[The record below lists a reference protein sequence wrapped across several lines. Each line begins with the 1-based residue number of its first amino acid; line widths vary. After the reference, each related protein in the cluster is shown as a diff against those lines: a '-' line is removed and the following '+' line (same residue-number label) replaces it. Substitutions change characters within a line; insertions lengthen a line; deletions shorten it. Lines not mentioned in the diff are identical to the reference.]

1 MKKPF
6 LNDDFLLQTETAQQL
21 YHEFAKQMPIIDYH
35 CHLPPDQIAEDRQ
48 FENVTQIWLYGD
60 HYKWRAMRTN
70 GVDERYVTGDA
81 SDWEKFEKWAE
92 TVPQTVRNPLYH
104 WTHLELQRY
113 FGITEV
119 LNKDSARRIYDA
131 CNEKLR
137 TPEYSV
143 KNLLLKMQVKVV
155 CTTDDP
161 ADSLEYHQAIAAQ
174 PFGVQILP
182 TFRPDKAMSPEDVT
196 AYNSYLDKLGA
207 AADISI
213 ATYDDLLEALRRRHD
228 FFHAQGCRLSD
239 HGLERLYASDYSA
252 EQVANAFAQV
262 RGGQKI
268 NQEDT
273 EALKSELLLEL
284 ARMDHARG
292 WTQQFHVGALRNNNA
307 RMLRQLGP
315 DTGWDSIGDFPQ
327 GRALSTFLDRLDS
340 SDQLAKTILYNL
352 NPADNELMA
361 TMIGNFQDGTVAGKV
376 QWGSGWWF
384 LDQKD
389 GMEKQINALSNMGLI
404 SKFVGML
411 TDSRSFLSYPRHEYF
426 RRVLC
431 NLFGNDVENGELP
444 DDMELLG
451 GIIENICYYNAK
463 QYFGFDAVAQA
474 APTAASGEYMKV

>member
-21 YHEFAKQMPIIDYH
+21 YHEFAKAMPIIDYH
-35 CHLPPDQIAEDRQ
+35 CHLPPDQIAQDRQ
-48 FENVTQIWLYGD
+48 FENITQIWLYGD

-70 GVDERYVTGDA
+70 GVDERYITGDA

-113 FGITEV
+113 FDITEV
-119 LNKDSARRIYDA
+119 LNKDSARRVYDA

-137 TPEYSV
+137 TPAYSV
-143 KNLLLKMQVKVV
+143 QNLLLRMQVKVV

-161 ADSLEYHQAIAAQ
+161 ADSLEYHQAIAAR

-182 TFRPDKAMSPEDVT
+182 TFRPDKAMSPEDAT
-196 AYNSYLDKLGA
+196 AYNSYLDKLAA
-207 AADISI
+207 AADMTI
-213 ATYDDLLEALRRRHD
+213 ATYADLLEALRSRHD

-239 HGLERLYASDYSA
+239 HGLECLYASDYSA
-252 EQVANAFAQV
+252 EQVASAFVQV
-262 RGGQKI
+262 RGGQKLS
-268 NQEDT
+268 QEDT
-273 EALKSELLLEL
+273 EALKSDLLLEL

-292 WTQQFHVGALRNNNA
+292 WTQQFHLGALRNNNA
-307 RMLRQLGP
+307 RKLRQLGP
-315 DTGWDSIGDFPQ
+315 DTGWDSMGDFPQ

-389 GMEKQINALSNMGLI
+389 GMEKQLNVLSNMGLV

-431 NLFGNDVENGELP
+431 NLLGNDVENGELP
-444 DDMELLG
+444 DDMALLG
-451 GIIENICYYNAK
+451 GIVENICYYNAQ
-463 QYFGFDAVAQA
+463 QYFGFDAVATEA
-474 APTAASGEYMKV
+474 VTPSSSLVNS